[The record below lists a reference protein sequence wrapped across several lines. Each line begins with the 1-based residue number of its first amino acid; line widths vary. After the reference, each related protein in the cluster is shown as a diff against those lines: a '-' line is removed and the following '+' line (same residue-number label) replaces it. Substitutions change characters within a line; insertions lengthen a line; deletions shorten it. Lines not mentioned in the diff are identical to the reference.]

1 VNAVIVISARDN
13 VATALE
19 SLEPGRVIA
28 GATPFTVRELIPR
41 GHKVSMQTIRLG
53 ASIIKYGNTIGVATA
68 EIPPGAHV
76 HIHNVLSARGRG
88 DLSRTEPAV
97 DEARLA
103 EPPGDKGNP

>member
-1 VNAVIVISARDN
+1 MNPVIIISARDN

-19 SLEPGRVIA
+19 PLDAGRFIA
-28 GATPFTVRELIPR
+28 GSTPFTVCEPIPR
-41 GHKVSMQTIRLG
+41 GHKVALQVIALG

-68 EIPPGAHV
+68 DIPAGAHV

-103 EPPGDKGNP
+103 EPPADTGRP